1 MVIDDAKQSS
11 EFKFDIPLQ
20 DFQALG
26 KNSFISLLAKQQAGW
41 ARVTEAG
48 GICHQCSSHFES
60 FRVSRVEFGGNTPR
74 ILLRPEKLF

>member
-26 KNSFISLLAKQQAGW
+26 KNSFISLLAKQQAG
-41 ARVTEAG
+41 
-48 GICHQCSSHFES
+48 
-60 FRVSRVEFGGNTPR
+60 
-74 ILLRPEKLF
+74 